1 LINSAERAEGLL
13 PAGRQPVDHDA
24 VSRVSGTRWA
34 LSSIRAV
41 IRLCLCML
49 GFMNTWRVD
58 IPAQAQVVPPI
69 PPIFDP
75 SGRSGK
81 PPPPLREEFKA
92 PETPPPSPIL
102 PRVAPPPDQPA
113 GNRLGEVRVFVN
125 DIHVTGSTVFSD
137 AELAEVTA
145 PYRNRELTTE
155 DLERVRLALTLL
167 YVNKG
172 YITSGAV
179 IPDQDVTFGI
189 IVIQIIEG
197 TLTRIDVEGN
207 RWFRSSYLRDRVARG
222 VRTPVSIEPL
232 QERIQLLQ
240 QDPRIERINA
250 ELKPG
255 DVRGASVLNVRVKD
269 ANPFKAWLEF
279 NNYQTPVVGA
289 ERGLATVA
297 HQNVTG
303 HGDPFVF
310 TYGRSDGVNPIIDT
324 SYSLP
329 LNAYDTTLTATY
341 RRNAFLVV
349 EDPFRPLDLNVDSEI
364 IGISLRQPVYRTISD
379 EFALAVTGEHLYL
392 KTTSAFDEP
401 GLPSL
406 FIPGSSDTG
415 VATVSALRFIQDY
428 THRSS
433 SFVFAVLSR
442 FSIGLNVLG
451 ATINSGPLP
460 DGQFVSWLGQAQ
472 AVKRLDDWW
481 GIQLLGRVAAQVAS
495 DRLFP
500 IEQMPVGGR
509 FSVRGYREN
518 TLVRDDAVLASLESR
533 FPLLQF
539 ASGEDRLQFAQFVDF
554 GHAWSAKG
562 DTPDLQTLA
571 SVGVGMRWMILPQE
585 RARFEIYWGQQLN
598 HVRGGEGNLQDHGI
612 HLQFVV
618 QVL

>member
-1 LINSAERAEGLL
+1 L
-13 PAGRQPVDHDA
+13 
-24 VSRVSGTRWA
+24 
-34 LSSIRAV
+34 
-41 IRLCLCML
+41 
-49 GFMNTWRVD
+49 
-58 IPAQAQVVPPI
+58 
-69 PPIFDP
+69 
-75 SGRSGK
+75 K
-81 PPPPLREEFKA
+81 EFKA
-92 PETPPPSPIL
+92 PATPVPGSIL
-102 PRVAPPPDQPA
+102 PEIPTTPAQPSDK
-113 GNRLGEVRVFVN
+113 RLGNIRVFVN

-167 YVNKG
+167 YVNRG
-172 YITSGAV
+172 YLTSGAV
-179 IPDQDVTFGI
+179 IPDQDVTFGV

-197 TLTRIDVEGN
+197 KLSRIEVEGN
-207 RWFRSSYLRDRVARG
+207 EWFRSSYLRNRVARG
-222 VRTPVSIEPL
+222 VQTPISIQPL

-255 DVRGASVLNVRVKD
+255 DARGESVLNVRVKD

-303 HGDPFVF
+303 HGDQFMF
-310 TYGRSDGVNPIIDT
+310 TYGRSRGVNPIIDT

-329 LNAYDTTLTATY
+329 LNAYETTLTAYY

-349 EDPFRPLDLNVDSEI
+349 ENPFRTLDLNVDSEI
-364 IGISLRQPVYRTISD
+364 IGFSLRQPLYRTVSD
-379 EFALAVTGEHLYL
+379 ELAVAVTGEHLSL
-392 KTTSAFDEP
+392 KTTSAFDAP

-406 FIPGSSDTG
+406 FIPGSSNTG
-415 VATVSALRFIQDY
+415 VATVSALRLSQEY
-428 THRSS
+428 THRSPTL
-433 SFVFAVLSR
+433 VFAALSR
-442 FSIGLNVLG
+442 FSVGLNILS
-451 ATINSGPLP
+451 ATTNSGPLP
-460 DGQFVSWLGQAQ
+460 DGRFFSWLGQMQ
-472 AVKRLDDWW
+472 VVKRLDEW
-481 GIQLLGRVAAQVAS
+481 GGLQLLGRVAAQIAN

-500 IEQMPVGGR
+500 LEQMPVGGR

-533 FPLLQF
+533 IPLLQF

-554 GHAWSAKG
+554 GHAWNAKG
-562 DTPDLQTLA
+562 STPDPKILA
-571 SVGVGMRWMILPQE
+571 SVGAGLRWMILPQE
-585 RARFEIYWGQQLN
+585 RARFEVYWGQQLN

-612 HLQFVV
+612 HLQLVV

>member
-1 LINSAERAEGLL
+1 MPLRIFTSRSLWLSLL
-13 PAGRQPVDHDA
+13 LG
-24 VSRVSGTRWA
+24 
-34 LSSIRAV
+34 
-41 IRLCLCML
+41 LCLIQAHA
-49 GFMNTWRVD
+49 R
-58 IPAQAQVVPPI
+58 AQVAPVL

-75 SGRSGK
+75 TGRSGN
-81 PPPPLREEFKA
+81 PPAPLKEEFKA
-92 PETPPPSPIL
+92 PPTAPPSSIL
-102 PRVAPPPDQPA
+102 PEVPTTPQTPS
-113 GNRLGEVRVFVN
+113 NSRLGNIQVFVH

-145 PYRNRELTTE
+145 PYRNRKLTTE

-167 YVNKG
+167 YVNRG
-172 YITSGAV
+172 YLTSGAV
-179 IPDQDVTFGI
+179 IPDQDVSLGT
-189 IVIQIIEG
+189 IVIQMIEG
-197 TLTRIDVEGN
+197 KLSRIDVEGN
-207 RWFRSSYLRDRVARG
+207 EWFRSSYLRDRVARG
-222 VRTPVSIEPL
+222 VSTPLSIQPL

-255 DVRGASVLNVRVKD
+255 DVRGESVLNVRVKD

-279 NNYQTPVVGA
+279 NNYQTPTVGA

-303 HGDPFVF
+303 HSDQFLF
-310 TYGRSDGVNPIIDT
+310 TYGRSRGVNPIIDA
-324 SYSLP
+324 SYSVP
-329 LNAYDTTLTATY
+329 LNAYETTLTAYY

-349 EDPFRPLDLNVDSEI
+349 ENPFRSLDLNVDSEV
-364 IGISLRQPVYRTISD
+364 IGMAVRQPVYRTVTD
-379 EFALAVTGEHLYL
+379 EVALTLTGEHLYL
-392 KTTSAFDEP
+392 KTTSAFDAP

-406 FIPGSSDTG
+406 FIPGSSTTG
-415 VATVSALRFIQDY
+415 VATVSALRFSQEY
-428 THRSS
+428 THRSP
-433 SFVFAVLSR
+433 SFVFAALSR
-442 FSIGLNVLG
+442 VSIGVNVLG

-481 GIQLLGRVAAQVAS
+481 GVQLLGRVAAQLAS

-500 IEQMPVGGR
+500 LEQMPVGGR

-518 TLVRDDAVLASLESR
+518 TLVRDDAVLASFESR
-533 FPLLQF
+533 VPVLRF

-554 GHAWSAKG
+554 GHAWNAKG
-562 DTPDLQTLA
+562 DTPDPQTLA
-571 SVGVGMRWMILPQE
+571 SIGAGLRWMILPQE
-585 RARFEIYWGQQLN
+585 RARFEVYWGQQLN

-612 HLQFVV
+612 HLQLVV